1 MKPIRTWIVIAD
13 GVRCRV
19 VTNDGPGR
27 GIEPRPDLD
36 FRSEQRR
43 LRDIMADRPGRATG
57 VVGKGRHAVAYSSDP
72 VREDERAFARSLVDL
87 LEAES
92 AANAF
97 DRLVLI
103 APPQTMGDLR
113 SMLPKRLQDL
123 VSTEITKDL
132 TKLPRQRLEAHLRRS
147 LLI

>member
-1 MKPIRTWIVIAD
+1 MKAIRTWIVIAD

-27 GIEPRPDLD
+27 GIKPCPDLD

-43 LRDIMADRPGRATG
+43 LRDIMSDRPGRTFDS
-57 VVGKGRHAVAYSSDP
+57 VGMGRHSMEYGSDP
-72 VREDERAFARSLVDL
+72 VREDEKQFARTLIDL
-87 LEAES
+87 LEVEL

-103 APPQTMGDLR
+103 APPQTLGDLR
-113 SMLPKRLQDL
+113 SMLSKGLRA
-123 VSTEITKDL
+123 VVVKEIDKDL
-132 TKLPRQRLEAHLRRS
+132 TRLPSERLENHLGRF
-147 LLI
+147 LMV

>member
-43 LRDIMADRPGRATG
+43 LRDIMSDRPGRATG

-72 VREDERAFARSLVDL
+72 VREDERTFARSLVDL

-123 VSTEITKDL
+123 VSKEITKDL
-132 TKLPRQRLEAHLRRS
+132 TKLPIQRLEEHLRRS
-147 LLI
+147 LLV